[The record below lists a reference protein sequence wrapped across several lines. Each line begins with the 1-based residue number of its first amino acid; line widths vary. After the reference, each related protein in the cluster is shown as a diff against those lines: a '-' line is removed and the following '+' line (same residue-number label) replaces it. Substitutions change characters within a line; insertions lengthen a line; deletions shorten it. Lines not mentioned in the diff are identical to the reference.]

1 MKKIVSYLGFAQKS
15 NNFIKGQKALKTAE
29 KKIFLIMVCVTA
41 TQNLKDLAKNLKEK
55 FKCAVIYLNTN
66 LKELTN
72 LNDIKIIGI
81 TDENLANAIIKEYTS
96 NCENNN
102 KEN

>member
-1 MKKIVSYLGFAQKS
+1 MRKIVSYLGFAQKS
-15 NNFIKGQKALKTAE
+15 KNCVKGQKALKSTE
-29 KKIFLIMVCVTA
+29 KKVFLIMVCVSA

-55 FKCAVIYLNTN
+55 LNCETIFLNVN

-81 TDENLANAIIKEYTS
+81 TDENLAKAIIKEYDTYCK
-96 NCENNN
+96 NYN